1 MAIYPDILKVVNQRC
16 QRKVIITG
24 TNGKTTTNNLLTH
37 VTKGQYSVLSNL
49 RGANMPQGLVSAF
62 LNDLNSNYDW
72 GVFEV
77 DEGSFERVVQD
88 IKPDYVVITNFFRDQ
103 LDRYGE
109 IEKAFQDIFESLE
122 PLDTTLILNADDP
135 LVSNFQKMRKRS
147 VYYGVG
153 ENQFSNQDQIVVETN
168 FCPSCNSRLN
178 YTYFNYGQ
186 LGKYHCMKCGF
197 KNPPYQYQITSI
209 EYRDPGYNFEFQ
221 AGERLNKVSF
231 QYEGI
236 YNAYNCCAAMTAAL
250 EMGMNPNLVMDRI
263 GSFEYFLGRM
273 ENFDINGKNV
283 KVALVKNPIGLG
295 EVLKTLSLE
304 ENAKNLLMILNDN
317 AADSTDVSWIWDAE
331 VEAIKNVKNLKSINF
346 SGKRPYDMA
355 LRFKYTGISTENF
368 KVEENMDLALERVLN
383 EEVKTVYILPTYTAV
398 FQVRELL
405 NARIKGKGKFMSHFR
420 ESLKNLKLP

>member
-1 MAIYPDILKVVNQRC
+1 
-16 QRKVIITG
+16 
-24 TNGKTTTNNLLTH
+24 
-37 VTKGQYSVLSNL
+37 
-49 RGANMPQGLVSAF
+49 MPQGLVSAF

>member
-1 MAIYPDILKVVNQRC
+1 
-16 QRKVIITG
+16 
-24 TNGKTTTNNLLTH
+24 GKTTTNNLLTH
-37 VTKGQYSVLSNL
+37 VIKGQYSVLSNL
-49 RGANMPQGLVSAF
+49 RGANMPQGLVSAY
-62 LNDLNSNYDW
+62 LNDLDSYYDW

-109 IEKAFQDIFESLE
+109 IEKAFQDIFESLV

-135 LVSNFQKMRKRS
+135 LVSNFQKMGKRS

-153 ENQFSNQDQIVVETN
+153 ENQFSNSDQSVVETN
-168 FCPSCNSRLN
+168 FCPSCNSRLG

-186 LGKYHCMKCGF
+186 LGEYNCPKCGF
-197 KNPPYQYQITSI
+197 SNPSRQYEIKSI
-209 EYRDPGYNFEFQ
+209 DYKDPGYDFQ
-221 AGERLNKVSF
+221 FQIDDSSINVSF

-236 YNAYNCCAAMTAAL
+236 YNAYNCCAAMATAR
-250 EMGMNPNLVMDRI
+250 EIGMNLDLVVNRI
-263 GSFEYFLGRM
+263 ESFKYYLGRM
-273 ENFDINGKNV
+273 ENFKINGKNV

-304 ENAKNLLMILNDN
+304 ENTKNLLMILNDN
-317 AADSTDVSWIWDAE
+317 PADSTDVSWIWDAE

-355 LRFKYTGISTENF
+355 LRFKYTGIPTDHF
-368 KVEENMDLALERVLN
+368 KVKEDMDQALEMVLN
-383 EEVKTVYILPTYTAV
+383 DEVNTVYILPTYTAV

-405 NARIKGKGKFMSHFR
+405 KARMEGKGKFMSHLR
-420 ESLKNLKLP
+420 ESLKNLRFPGLGKP